1 MYADDNW
8 GEGGSLLHVHVGLNQ
23 IEPKNASIK
32 H

>member
-1 MYADDNW
+1 MYAEDNW
-8 GEGGSLLHVHVGLNQ
+8 GWGSFLHVHVGLFQ

>member
-1 MYADDNW
+1 MYAEDNW
-8 GEGGSLLHVHVGLNQ
+8 GEGGSLLNVHVGLNQ